1 MAASAA
7 ARRVAASP
15 ARRATANRQAL
26 KQRPRHATRRA
37 HGARPRAAGSNRRR
51 RGQTPLGGFV
61 PVAVGATAGA
71 IGGIADSG
79 LVVRLTRGQWWI
91 GVLGALLVGIV
102 ALNVFALSFN
112 ASSSRVAEQTDGL
125 KRANSALQ
133 AQIAGELSNDKVLSA
148 ADALGLVYPAPND
161 VRTVSPRPGDAA
173 TAARRLANGD
183 FQIGTVAPAPTTE
196 TTAAPAPSA
205 TAPAPAP
212 ATPAPAATEA
222 APVATATPTADPA
235 AGGVTAP

>member
-26 KQRPRHATRRA
+26 KQRPRQPTRRA
-37 HGARPRAAGSNRRR
+37 HGARPRAAASSRRR
-51 RGQTPLGGFV
+51 RGQTPIGGFV

-71 IGGIADSG
+71 IGGIADSS
-79 LVVRLTRGQWWI
+79 LVVRLTRGRLWI
-91 GVLGALLVGIV
+91 GALGALLVGIV

-112 ASSSRVAEQTDGL
+112 ASSSHVAEQTDGL

-148 ADALGLVYPAPND
+148 ADALGLVYPAPDD
-161 VRTVSPRPGDAA
+161 VRTLSPSPGDAA
-173 TAARRLANGD
+173 AAARRLGRGD
-183 FQIGTVAPAPTTE
+183 FQIGTAAPAPTTE
-196 TTAAPAPSA
+196 SAVPPAPTA
-205 TAPAPAP
+205 TAPAPTAM
-212 ATPAPAATEA
+212 TPAPAATETV
-222 APVATATPTADPA
+222 PVTPATATTEPA
-235 AGGVTAP
+235 VGGVTAP

>member
-26 KQRPRHATRRA
+26 KQRPRRQTRRA
-37 HGARPRAAGSNRRR
+37 NGARPRAAGTSRRR
-51 RGQTPLGGFV
+51 RGQTPIGGFV

-79 LVVRLTRGQWWI
+79 VVVRLTRGRLWI
-91 GVLGALLVGIV
+91 GALGALLVGIV

-161 VRTVSPRPGDAA
+161 VRTVSPSPGDAA
-173 TAARRLANGD
+173 TAARRLQRGD
-183 FQIGTVAPAPTTE
+183 FQIGT
-196 TTAAPAPSA
+196 AAPAAS
-205 TAPAPAP
+205 
-212 ATPAPAATEA
+212 TEA
-222 APVATATPTADPA
+222 ATPTAPTATTPVATPTAPA
-235 AGGVTAP
+235 TTETAPVTPATATAAPTAGGVTAP

>member
-1 MAASAA
+1 MPATAA

-26 KQRPRHATRRA
+26 KPRPRRAQPARRSTGGRA
-37 HGARPRAAGSNRRR
+37 ARPRAASRRR
-51 RGQTPLGGFV
+51 RGQTPIGGFV

-79 LVVRLTRGQWWI
+79 LVVRLTRGRLWI
-91 GVLGALLVGIV
+91 GALGTLLVGIV

-112 ASSSRVAEQTDGL
+112 ASSSRLAEQTDGL

-133 AQIAGELSNDKVLSA
+133 ARIAGELSNEKVLA
-148 ADALGLVYPAPND
+148 AAESMGLVYPAPND
-161 VRTVSPRPGDAA
+161 VRALAPSRGDAA
-173 TAARRLANGD
+173 LAARRLAGGD
-183 FQIGTVAPAPTTE
+183 FTI
-196 TTAAPAPSA
+196 A
-205 TAPAPAP
+205 TASP
-212 ATPAPAATEA
+212 ATPAVTAPVDPAVTVPAPT
-222 APVATATPTADPA
+222 APVATEPAPVAPVTPAAAP